1 MIDVLRL
8 PLIGRILKRRRG
20 RLILQIPFLL
30 IALLLIYDGFTGAPL
45 AAQNLA
51 TIVPWVH
58 FRGFVILALLLAGN
72 LFCMGCPFAL
82 PRTLAKRF
90 SLPGRRF
97 PRVLRGKWLSIG
109 ALLLLFFLYE
119 WLDLWASPALT
130 AWVIIAYF
138 AASFVL
144 EALFSE
150 SAFCKYVC
158 PLGAFN
164 FVYATAAPTRIGVHD
179 AAVCK
184 TCVGKECLNGS
195 YSPQPIILID
205 QIGTDGAPIR
215 THTHDKTGVPG
226 CGTLLFAPQIQS
238 NLDCTLCLDCARACP
253 HDNVGLFIRAPGAE
267 LTQPD
272 AWHKRYDLALLVIGL
287 AFMGLLNA
295 FGMIPPVYALM
306 SDLIDALGLRAL
318 GWSSLALEGVALLL
332 IFAVGGVLL
341 PALLTLAAA
350 HAARLLTDTRR
361 RDPLRTALTAFAP
374 AFVPIGAG
382 FWLAHYS
389 FHLWIG
395 FFTVVPALQAFL
407 LDHRIA
413 ILGQPNWLL
422 GGEPNLTLIG
432 ALQTLALLGGFIGS
446 LAVASRTALRL
457 YRRDAFL
464 GLLPW
469 ALLLLALMLV
479 GLWVF
484 GQPMEMRGALFD

>member
-8 PLIGRILKRRRG
+8 PLIGRILKHRRG
-20 RLILQIPFLL
+20 RLALQVPFLL
-30 IALLLIYDGFTGAPL
+30 IALLLIYDGFTGTPL

-58 FRGFVILALLLAGN
+58 FRGFAILVLLLAGN
-72 LFCMGCPFAL
+72 LFCMGCPFTL
-82 PRTLAKRF
+82 PRTLAKRL
-90 SLPGRRF
+90 SLSGRRF
-97 PRVLRGKWLSIG
+97 PRLLRGKWLSIG

-130 AWVIIAYF
+130 AWVIVAYF

-144 EALFSE
+144 EAAFSE

-164 FVYATAAPTRIGVHD
+164 FVYSTAAPTRIGVHD
-179 AAVCK
+179 ADVCK
-184 TCVGKECLNGS
+184 SCVGRECLNGS

-205 QIGTDGAPIR
+205 QIGVDGAPTKAHI
-215 THTHDKTGVPG
+215 HNKTGVPG

-238 NLDCTLCLDCARACP
+238 NLDCTLCLDCVRACP
-253 HDNVGLFIRAPGAE
+253 HDNVGLFTRAPGAE

-272 AWHKRYDLALLVIGL
+272 AWHKRYDLSFLIIGL

-318 GWSSLALEGVALLL
+318 GWSGLALEGIALLT
-332 IFAVGGVLL
+332 IFAGGGVVL
-341 PALLTLAAA
+341 PALLTFSAAS
-350 HAARLLTDTRR
+350 AARALTRTTH
-361 RDPLRTALTAFAP
+361 RDSLRAALTAFAP

-395 FFTVVPALQAFL
+395 FFTIVPAFQAFL
-407 LDHRIA
+407 LDHRIG

-422 GGEPNLTLIG
+422 GGEPNLTLVG
-432 ALQTLALLGGFIGS
+432 LLQTLALLGGFIGS
-446 LAVASRTALRL
+446 LSVASRIALRL
-457 YRRDAFL
+457 YRRGSFL